1 MEGEQEA
8 RALSDEYFDFYIE
21 TYPEMATMVGVHAF
35 DHRLTTYDRLS
46 LDKQVR
52 TFREFK
58 KRAEKLLSDGG
69 LSIAASI
76 DARLVASN
84 SEIQVLEIEKM
95 MRPWLDPTLYVEIS
109 LYGLFLLVSRE
120 VVPIEERASSVAG
133 RLKEFG
139 RVLAEA
145 KQNLENPPSV
155 FTTTALGMLKGADGF
170 IKETVTYL
178 GGRVPKA
185 RSELESSLKASIEA
199 IRDFETYL
207 KDDLLPRSSGDFA
220 IGRDL
225 FETKLRVQHMLDID
239 TRTLEKMGR
248 RLLAETREQIE
259 SLSNELHPGKNWKD
273 VVEALKENHPDA
285 SKLRTEYEKHMRK
298 AREFVLA
305 KNLVPVPA
313 GEELRVIDTPSF
325 ERSTIP
331 YAAYV
336 RPGPFDEKQEG
347 LFFVTPVDTNAS
359 IEVQTDQLKGHS
371 YASMILTALHEGYP
385 GHHLQRVHS
394 NRVPTKVRHLCG
406 NSVFAE
412 GWALYCEELMKEAGF
427 YRSREV
433 ELFQLKDMLWRAARV
448 VVDLGLHTRTMSF
461 DEAVEFLIS
470 EALIERPNAVAEV
483 RRYTYSPS
491 QPSSYAI
498 GKAEVLTLREEE
510 KKRLGPRFSLSKFH
524 EKLLSSGTIP
534 FKLVKEEIGAQ
545 EKEQTGK

>member
-21 TYPEMATMVGVHAF
+21 TYPEMATMVGVHDF
-35 DHRLTTYDRLS
+35 DHRLTSYDRLS

-58 KRAEKLLSDGG
+58 KRAEKFLSDGG

-95 MRPWLDPTLYVEIS
+95 MKPWLDPTLYVEIS

-155 FTTTALGMLKGADGF
+155 FTTTALGMLKGADEF

-185 RSELESSLKASIEA
+185 RGELESSSKASIEA

-207 KDDLLPRSSGDFA
+207 RDDLLPRSRGDFA

-225 FETKLRVQHMLDID
+225 FETKLKVQHMLDID

-285 SKLRTEYEKHMRK
+285 SQLRTEYEKHMKK

-336 RPGPFDEKQEG
+336 SPGPFDEKQEG
-347 LFFVTPVDTNAS
+347 LFFVTPVDTSAP

-385 GHHLQRVHS
+385 GHHLQLVHS
-394 NRVPTKVRHLCG
+394 NRVRTKVRHLCG

-427 YRSREV
+427 YKSREV

-498 GKAEVLTLREEE
+498 GKAEVLALREEE

>member
-1 MEGEQEA
+1 
-8 RALSDEYFDFYIE
+8 
-21 TYPEMATMVGVHAF
+21 
-35 DHRLTTYDRLS
+35 
-46 LDKQVR
+46 
-52 TFREFK
+52 
-58 KRAEKLLSDGG
+58 
-69 LSIAASI
+69 
-76 DARLVASN
+76 
-84 SEIQVLEIEKM
+84 
-95 MRPWLDPTLYVEIS
+95 
-109 LYGLFLLVSRE
+109 
-120 VVPIEERASSVAG
+120 
-133 RLKEFG
+133 
-139 RVLAEA
+139 
-145 KQNLENPPSV
+145 
-155 FTTTALGMLKGADGF
+155 
-170 IKETVTYL
+170 
-178 GGRVPKA
+178 
-185 RSELESSLKASIEA
+185 
-199 IRDFETYL
+199 
-207 KDDLLPRSSGDFA
+207 
-220 IGRDL
+220 
-225 FETKLRVQHMLDID
+225 
-239 TRTLEKMGR
+239 MGR